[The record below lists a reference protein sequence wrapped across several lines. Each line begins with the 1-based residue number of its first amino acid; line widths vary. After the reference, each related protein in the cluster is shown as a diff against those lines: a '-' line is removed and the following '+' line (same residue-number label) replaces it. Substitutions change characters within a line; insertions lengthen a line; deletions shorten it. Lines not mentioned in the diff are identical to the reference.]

1 MVKVDS
7 SSVLLHKIESLE
19 ASLNDTR
26 VELGLKFKELG
37 VINEIVRAIHSTL
50 DLRELEKIIRNI
62 LKNSI
67 KLSNYSLR
75 IYDPYKKIFEL
86 EIARNID
93 KELVEKVEAKI
104 PFLQKEH
111 PDFHTITFREDG
123 RRHSL
128 MYIPLRAHQNF
139 VGVLF
144 SKTKAVQNLTEDQ
157 KEILSVITNQAAVAI
172 ENSLLF
178 NMTKK
183 LAVIDSQTSLF
194 NHRHLKN
201 SLQIELRRAKRYKRP
216 LCLIMADIDNFKI
229 YNDTFGHPAGDKL
242 LYSVGK
248 ILKQNC
254 REVDIAARYG
264 GDEFAIIL
272 PETSK
277 AGALVACEKIR
288 KAVYGAT
295 SKKRVSVTISLGI
308 ANFPRDTLQSKEL
321 IDYADKAL
329 YLAKQT
335 GQNKTVPFQKKILNK

>member
-1 MVKVDS
+1 MKVDS
-7 SSVLLHKIESLE
+7 PNILLRKIESLE
-19 ASLNDTR
+19 SALEETR
-26 VELGLKFKELG
+26 AELKVRYKELS

-50 DLRELEKIIRNI
+50 DIKELEKIIHDI

-86 EIARNID
+86 EIIDNID

-104 PFLQKEH
+104 PFLKKEL
-111 PDFHTITFREDG
+111 PSFHTITLEEEG
-123 RRHSL
+123 HHHSL
-128 MYIPLRAHQNF
+128 MYIPLRAHQKF

-144 SKTKAVQNLTEDQ
+144 SKAKAVQNLTLNQ

-172 ENSLLF
+172 ENSFLF

-183 LAVIDSQTSLF
+183 LAVIDYQTSLF

-201 SLQIELRRAKRYKRP
+201 SLHIELRRAKRYRRP
-216 LCLIMADIDNFKI
+216 LCLVMADIDNFKI

-242 LYSVGK
+242 LCSVGK

-254 REVDIAARYG
+254 REVDVVARYG
-264 GDEFAIIL
+264 GDEFALIL
-272 PETSK
+272 PETYK
-277 AGALVACEKIR
+277 AGAVVTCDKIR
-288 KAVYGAT
+288 EAVREAV
-295 SKKRVSVTISLGI
+295 SKRKHPVTLSLGL
-308 ANFPRDTLQSKEL
+308 ANFPRDCTEFQEL

-329 YLAKQT
+329 SLAKQT
-335 GQNKTVPFQKKILNK
+335 GRDKTVAFQKKILSKN